1 MASYMSSS
9 ASVSVSLP
17 LKKCNHGTILQV
29 SHTLMLVMF
38 PLLQNLKIRDLLMKI

>member
-29 SHTLMLVMF
+29 SHMLMLVMF
-38 PLLQNLKIRDLLMKI
+38 PIITKFNDQGLTMKI